1 MNYSFINEIIL
12 FQANII
18 KELDKI
24 KKIKNKREGAR
35 NYLKA
40 QIIKDV
46 NKKLDE
52 LISYIE
58 KEDLKNLNRFRK
70 LKTKEKRYIENK
82 QKLYSI
88 WNEEI
93 KKIVNEREK
102 KI

>member
-1 MNYSFINEIIL
+1 MNYSFINEIVL

-18 KELDKI
+18 KELS
-24 KKIKNKREGAR
+24 KIKNIKHKGEGAR

>member
-1 MNYSFINEIIL
+1 MNYSFINEIVL

-18 KELDKI
+18 KELS
-24 KKIKNKREGAR
+24 KIKNIKHKGEGAR

-58 KEDLKNLNRFRK
+58 KEELKNLNSFRK
-70 LKTKEKRYIENK
+70 LKNKEKRYIENK

-102 KI
+102 KV